1 MLPLCLQCVG
11 RERDPRWVQ
20 LPGRRGD
27 LDSDRVML
35 NGSGDSSLHAPG
47 FNFNRE

>member
-11 RERDPRWVQ
+11 RERDAGVQ

-35 NGSGDSSLHAPG
+35 DGSGDSSSCVLG
-47 FNFNRE
+47 FELNRK